1 MFFKLFFRPSLN
13 KLLIMKQL
21 KFYVYF
27 FTFTFLIVSC
37 GSYPAKNNTTVK
49 EQPVVISNET
59 LEYEIII
66 IDPGFTS
73 FLSTQARPKEYY
85 SESYLKNK
93 NRVYVNVWNNRVRNP
108 QRYDSRIYENVIDYQ
123 TNVDYGLDVNYKLF
137 WYFKF
142 AEQKYRM
149 KLNN

>member
-13 KLLIMKQL
+13 KLLNMKQL

-37 GSYPAKNNTTVK
+37 GYYPAKNNTTVK
-49 EQPVVISNET
+49 KQPVVISNET

-73 FLSTQARPKEYY
+73 FLNTQDRPKEYY

-93 NRVYVNVWNNRVRNP
+93 NRVYVNVWNSRVRNP

-149 KLNN
+149 KLDN